1 MEHIRDYA
9 SEPPTEIASSR
20 ARPRAEPIATLTPD
34 HRPGGSAGVQPG
46 FQPAAATHRS
56 LELLQSLF
64 QADSTAPHRTDGR
77 PTASMRGDNL
87 EDDNPRAPVVVH
99 ADGSWQ
105 AESEA
110 HSRTM
115 ADATMALGEA
125 MHAGVSLDP
134 EALAIVLSGNEWL
147 PDVWPA

>member
-56 LELLQSLF
+56 QELLDPLIQV
-64 QADSTAPHRTDGR
+64 DTTAPYRTDGR
-77 PTASMRGDNL
+77 PTASIRGDNL
-87 EDDNPRAPVVVH
+87 EDAGAPRPVVVH
-99 ADGSWQ
+99 PDGTWQ
-105 AESEA
+105 AESEE

-115 ADATMALGEA
+115 ADATMALDQ
-125 MHAGVSLDP
+125 LTR
-134 EALAIVLSGNEWL
+134 
-147 PDVWPA
+147 